1 MCLTAGAYSISE
13 RSRRARWGYN
23 VTMPNTKA
31 TIQETLRLNGYAT
44 GMFGNCHEV
53 PSSESSAAGPFDRW
67 PTGNG
72 WSEKGFLRP
81 SQ

>member
-1 MCLTAGAYSISE
+1 
-13 RSRRARWGYN
+13 
-23 VTMPNTKA
+23 MPNTKA

-44 GMFGNCHEV
+44 RMFGNCHEV

-72 WSEKGFLRP
+72 WSE
-81 SQ
+81 